1 MVGTLMHRTW
11 RAGDPIG
18 GGALCFPSAYIRS
31 EYADRCRDEII
42 EGMARQVVGLATL
55 AQRRAFI
62 GRCPEGLRDTLKAR
76 IKQMW
81 RAKQGE

>member
-1 MVGTLMHRTW
+1 MVEALIHRTW

-18 GGALCFPSAYIRS
+18 GGALFFPSKSARDK
-31 EYADRCRDEII
+31 YAKKCRDEII
-42 EGMARQVVGLATL
+42 EGMARQVAGLATL
-55 AQRRAFI
+55 AQRRDFI
-62 GRCPEGLRDTLKAR
+62 GKCPEGLRDTLKAR